1 MQPLRDQ
8 TWRGFQ
14 NLPNTGSVDIS
25 SLVHFKAVQSRGL
38 SAKPCGVQE
47 TKNVMLII
55 ESFDPK
61 YLKGDTDKINF
72 WTLLHVMLD
81 ADFVIVLITNSSKVI
96 LRNLGSNSY
105 CEKKNPKPTTSP
117 WTYKHRGKARN
128 NQKLSINRNTSGGVG
143 GGGGIQNP
151 RIQESRIFLRRGCYT
166 KEWCNWLVR
175 QTNFKSC

>member
-72 WTLLHVMLD
+72 
-81 ADFVIVLITNSSKVI
+81 
-96 LRNLGSNSY
+96 
-105 CEKKNPKPTTSP
+105 
-117 WTYKHRGKARN
+117 
-128 NQKLSINRNTSGGVG
+128 
-143 GGGGIQNP
+143 
-151 RIQESRIFLRRGCYT
+151 
-166 KEWCNWLVR
+166 
-175 QTNFKSC
+175 